1 MSIIQCCLPE
11 HRLKMKFRTPEE
23 ILKVGR
29 RLLARL
35 QKVDLFWIVEK
46 HPVSTLL
53 SASEHFQ

>member
-11 HRLKMKFRTPEE
+11 HRLKRKFRTPEE

-29 RLLARL
+29 RLLARP

-46 HPVSTLL
+46 HSVSTY
-53 SASEHFQ
+53 SVSEHFQ